1 MIEDAL
7 EEELL
12 HEFKGGTLTI
22 NPETKLNNDKL
33 IKPDSP
39 DNGDDNESTKA
50 NKNDNRWG
58 ANFISPL
65 TAIPNKISASLW
77 NKNSSST
84 TASRENT
91 IQPAI
96 CITENPNNYFT
107 FRESVLARAL
117 TECKEQFLDEE
128 ADGPLLEAFLL
139 TQISHWNSDKERL
152 LLLTPQTLVV
162 AKYDFIALRRLG
174 YKKLPL
180 EFIEEIVYGELVY
193 PNGSLIPQMNG
204 LMDGLSSVLETCLV
218 SKWSQTDKQLNF
230 FRPSNRNTKGVRLV
244 WNKNKPYN
252 FSSYWNPFNDD
263 IPFCTFTYHP
273 LFFHKDCV
281 DEKLK
286 NLYCLEAF
294 VEKLSKAVAD
304 LPRNNE
310 ISKEPCVMEE
320 KDIVLQTYV
329 GIGSIIHNR
338 NALGFF
344 KVRGK
349 FSF

>member
-193 PNGSLIPQMNG
+193 PNGSLIP
-204 LMDGLSSVLETCLV
+204 
-218 SKWSQTDKQLNF
+218 
-230 FRPSNRNTKGVRLV
+230 NRNTKGVRLV